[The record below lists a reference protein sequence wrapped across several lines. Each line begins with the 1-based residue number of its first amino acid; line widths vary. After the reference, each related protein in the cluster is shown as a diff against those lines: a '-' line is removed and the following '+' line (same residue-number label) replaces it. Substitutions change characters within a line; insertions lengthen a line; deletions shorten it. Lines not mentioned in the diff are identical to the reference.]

1 MCTFVI
7 TVERN
12 APLPFSLH
20 VGPHPELQERK
31 EEARQRAQEIH
42 HSKVGVGVLIHC
54 SSLWCSACGYQTP
67 YPKGERASGTVAIR
81 NRRNFSNV
89 VEYYMIVLWCWLA
102 SSSDLLHLR
111 FDCLQYV
118 KRREKAGNLSA

>member
-20 VGPHPELQERK
+20 VGPHPELQEKK

-42 HSKVGVGVLIHC
+42 HSKVGVGVLIVR
-54 SSLWCSACGYQTP
+54 SGVLPVGTRLPTQ
-67 YPKGERASGTVAIR
+67 KGRGRLVQLQFAIDGIL
-81 NRRNFSNV
+81 V
-89 VEYYMIVLWCWLA
+89 TWL
-102 SSSDLLHLR
+102 
-111 FDCLQYV
+111 
-118 KRREKAGNLSA
+118 NTT